1 MRVRVRLFAAY
12 REAVG
17 RGETSVDLPEGG
29 TVSDLLSLL
38 VAEFPRL
45 RGLAQVTAAAVN
57 QEYVAR
63 STVLHDGDEV
73 AFIPPV
79 SGGVEHVSGD

>member
-17 RGETSVDLPEGG
+17 RGETTVELAEGT
-29 TVSDLLSLL
+29 TVSGLLSLL

-45 RGLAQVTAAAVN
+45 RGLAPVTAAAVN
-57 QEYVAR
+57 QEYVPT
-63 STVLHDGDEV
+63 STELREDDEV

-79 SGGVEHVSGD
+79 SGGRGEGKR

>member
-1 MRVRVRLFAAY
+1 MRVRVRLFAAF
-12 REAVG
+12 REAAG
-17 RGETSVDLPEGG
+17 RGDTSVDLVEGT
-29 TVSDLLSLL
+29 TVSDLLGLL

-45 RGLAQVTAAAVN
+45 RGLAPVSAAAVN
-57 QEYVAR
+57 QEYVST

-79 SGGVEHVSGD
+79 SGGGPCFL